1 MKRTLLI
8 RPGAIGDAIVSL
20 PAMEFLRG
28 EYTEVWAP
36 TVNLSLFSFAD
47 KVRSIASTG
56 LERIGVFDEPI
67 AEELRQFD
75 RIVSWYGAN
84 REEFRKAL
92 QGLPVEFHRA
102 LPAADCSI
110 HAVDFYLEQV
120 GAPLG
125 AVPRIPVSAEK
136 RDFMAIHPFSG
147 SVQKNWPWEKFQA
160 VAGQSSLP
168 VEWAAAPDGTH
179 RFQNLGDVT
188 VWLASARV
196 YLGNDSGIS
205 HLAAAVG
212 TPVIALFGQTD
223 PRVWAPRGAAVKI
236 LRMDSATV
244 AHVLDSIADETD
256 FRALSTD
263 CWLGDLRS

>member
-1 MKRTLLI
+1 
-8 RPGAIGDAIVSL
+8 
-20 PAMEFLRG
+20 MEFLRG

-36 TVNLSLFSFAD
+36 TVNLPLFSFAD

-67 AEELRQFD
+67 SEEFRQFD

-92 QGLPVEFHRA
+92 QGSPVEFHRA
-102 LPAADCSI
+102 LPTADCPM
-110 HAVDFYLEQV
+110 HAVDFYLLQV

-125 AVPRIPVSAEK
+125 ATPQIPVSAEK
-136 RDFMAIHPFSG
+136 RDFIAIHPFSG
-147 SVQKNWPWEKFQA
+147 SAQKNWPLEMFQE
-160 VAGQSSLP
+160 VAAKSPLT

-179 RFQNLGDVT
+179 RFQNLGDVA
-188 VWLASARV
+188 VWLASARL

-212 TPVIALFGQTD
+212 TPVIALFGPTD
-223 PRVWAPRGAAVKI
+223 PRVWAPRGPAVKI
-236 LRMDSATV
+236 LQMDSASV
-244 AHVLDSIADETD
+244 ARVVDSVADETD
-256 FRALSTD
+256 FGTLSSDRGTR
-263 CWLGDLRS
+263 DLRS

>member
-20 PAMEFLRG
+20 PAMEFLRD

-36 TVNLSLFSFAD
+36 TVNLPLFSFAD

-67 AEELRQFD
+67 AEEIREFD

-92 QGLPVEFHRA
+92 QGLPAEFHRA
-102 LPAADCSI
+102 LPATDCPM
-110 HAVDFYLEQV
+110 HVVDFYLDQV

-125 AVPRIPVSAEK
+125 AVPRIAVSVQK

-147 SVQKNWPWEKFQA
+147 SAQKNWPLEKFQE
-160 VAGQSSLP
+160 VAAQSPLP
-168 VEWAAAPDGTH
+168 VEWATAPDGTH
-179 RFQNLGDVT
+179 RFQNLGDVA
-188 VWLASARV
+188 VWLASARL

-212 TPVIALFGQTD
+212 TPVIALFGPTD
-223 PRVWAPRGAAVKI
+223 QKIWAPRGTAVKI
-236 LRMDSATV
+236 LRMDSTTV

-256 FRALSTD
+256 FRTLSSD
-263 CWLGDLRS
+263 RSSGHLRS